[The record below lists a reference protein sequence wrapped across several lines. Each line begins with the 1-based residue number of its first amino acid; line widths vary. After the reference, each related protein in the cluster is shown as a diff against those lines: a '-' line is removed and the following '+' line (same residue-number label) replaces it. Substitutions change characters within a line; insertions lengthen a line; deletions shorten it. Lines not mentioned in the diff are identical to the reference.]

1 MTIYKGVVGLRTG
14 VAVPERAHAF
24 VWTQVGGAPAL
35 WVVPSAAA
43 PVLILLLL
51 DALLRVVTG
60 QWGHA

>member
-14 VAVPERAHAF
+14 VAVPEGAPAF

-35 WVVPSAAA
+35 WVASPAAA